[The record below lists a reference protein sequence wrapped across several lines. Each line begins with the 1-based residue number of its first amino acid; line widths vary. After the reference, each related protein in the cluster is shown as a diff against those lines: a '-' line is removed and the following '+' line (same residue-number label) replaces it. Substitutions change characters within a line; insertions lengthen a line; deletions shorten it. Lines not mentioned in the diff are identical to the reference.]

1 MKFIEIPNNGSS
13 WGGTLR
19 YKIDTESAEATD
31 VEVTITDEESGDML
45 GRKMLYG
52 ITQAETDIA
61 PYLRKEINRTPY
73 IPSRTG
79 FVYAEGAVT
88 VSVDAAGVK
97 SEPRRVFRAAYDP
110 SQAAMMTT
118 QARQRIIA
126 AGETDAVT
134 LYAEESLTAVVETC
148 GEGQHHSREIYTLTD
163 ATPCDFFLRTDDMPS
178 GTQRIAVTFRGDGSL
193 LGTIEYTVVPATA
206 EGRRVMWYNRMGGLE
221 CHTYPLCRPIEAEAQ
236 VAEAETAEG
245 VTARLAGGSH
255 RVRLTSAYQT
265 RQQYDALHEV
275 LFSPHVW
282 TMTAEKTE
290 PLRLLTR
297 RADYPEPQQLACMEL
312 EAEIRWE
319 GGVR

>member
-61 PYLRKEINRTPY
+61 PYLRKAINRTPY

-79 FVYAEGAVT
+79 FVYAEGAMT
-88 VSVDAAGVK
+88 VSVDAASVK

-110 SQAAMMTT
+110 SRAAMMTT

-126 AGETDAVT
+126 AGETDTVT
-134 LYAEESLTAVVETC
+134 LYARETLTAVVETC
-148 GEGQHHSREIYTLTD
+148 GEGPGRTEEIHFPTD
-163 ATPCDFFLRTDDMPS
+163 STPCDFFLRTDDLPS
-178 GTQRIAVTFRGDGSL
+178 DTQRIAVTFLGDGEL
-193 LGTIEYTVVPATA
+193 LGTIEYTLVPASA

-221 CHTYPLCRPIEAEAQ
+221 CHTYPLCRPIEAQAQ

-255 RVRLTSAYQT
+255 RVRLTSAYQM

-282 TMTAEKTE
+282 TVTAGGTE
-290 PLRLLTR
+290 PLRLLAR

-312 EAEIRWE
+312 EAEQRWE